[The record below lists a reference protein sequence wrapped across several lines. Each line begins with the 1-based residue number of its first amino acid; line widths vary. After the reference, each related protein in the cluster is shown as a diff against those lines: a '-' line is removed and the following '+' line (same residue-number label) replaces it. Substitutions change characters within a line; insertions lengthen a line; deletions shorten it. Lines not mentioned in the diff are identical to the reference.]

1 MPASVFIIADCWLK
15 HRFGV
20 TQDYWKWHHSIDL
33 VRVPFRLPRAWNK
46 LPLELRATV
55 YTDCSV
61 KHQKYFV
68 CCCFVSS
75 PVFTAQRVC
84 IAQTMPWQ
92 NVCPFV
98 CPSVT
103 RRYCVKTVTHI
114 LKRFQPSGSPTIL
127 VFPHQTRWQYSDG
140 THLTGRR
147 MQGVWKYHDF
157 RPISVFVAELLQD
170 GVIVTMEGE

>member
-1 MPASVFIIADCWLK
+1 M
-15 HRFGV
+15 
-20 TQDYWKWHHSIDL
+20 
-33 VRVPFRLPRAWNK
+33 
-46 LPLELRATV
+46 

-68 CCCFVSS
+68 CCCFLSS

-92 NVCPFV
+92 NV

-140 THLTGRR
+140 DPAPPNG
-147 MQGVWKYHDF
+147 GVDCNGFMKYHF
-157 RPISVFVAELLQD
+157 TQPITQCIVHNRPKHLHVVLVSCKTRGSVLHSINSYRTGTNSNLPITYLFTNENCRKFVV
-170 GVIVTMEGE
+170 G